1 MLDAKY
7 AISDEILWAVFIH
20 PLKELSDKQI
30 SSAIKQVYS
39 SAITFGTSYSSGNL
53 VFPSK
58 E

>member
-1 MLDAKY
+1 VLDAKY

-39 SAITFGTSYSSGNL
+39 SAITF
-53 VFPSK
+53 
-58 E
+58 